1 MEAAGLGDPG
11 FPELDIEDVI
21 RTILLEQLGAMSLLV
36 SVKAD
41 KEMRI
46 QPVSHRAVVIVP
58 EEIPDFIKKGPGLKP
73 ETMREIVKAAAGK
86 M

>member
-1 MEAAGLGDPG
+1 
-11 FPELDIEDVI
+11 
-21 RTILLEQLGAMSLLV
+21 
-36 SVKAD
+36 
-41 KEMRI
+41 
-46 QPVSHRAVVIVP
+46 VVIVP